1 MRCSLSGRS
10 VNTLWSTW
18 VKSSSYSSLRPNP
31 RKWEVGQVTQHR
43 TSFKWT
49 QIQNSELNSHSYSQ
63 LYNIEFWCYILS
75 ACNTCINSWIIYFF
89 FLKRLQRPGR
99 NGSFT
104 GRAYEFSG
112 GNVGGCSCHV
122 SACELILKFYSSQ
135 VMYQWVCLDNEA
147 MFLLKSIKLAQIILY
162 KYKVR
167 SNSDYSIHFI

>member
-31 RKWEVGQVTQHR
+31 RKWEVGQVTQHC

-63 LYNIEFWCYILS
+63 LYYIEFWCYILS

-89 FLKRLQRPGR
+89 FEKATKTRKKWVLYWKSLW
-99 NGSFT
+99 
-104 GRAYEFSG
+104 
-112 GNVGGCSCHV
+112 
-122 SACELILKFYSSQ
+122 ILWWKC
-135 VMYQWVCLDNEA
+135 WW
-147 MFLLKSIKLAQIILY
+147 MFLSCKCMWTYFKVSFKSCINECVLIMRPCSY
-162 KYKVR
+162 
-167 SNSDYSIHFI
+167 